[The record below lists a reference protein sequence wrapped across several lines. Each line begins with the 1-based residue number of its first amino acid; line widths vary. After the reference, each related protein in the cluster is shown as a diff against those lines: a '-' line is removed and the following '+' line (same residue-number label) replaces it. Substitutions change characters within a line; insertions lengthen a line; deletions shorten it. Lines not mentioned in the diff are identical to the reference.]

1 MCGRALSTRRI
12 ASFHSDSSVRVLA
25 KHCMMRTVFA
35 GYSYLGFIAESAEN
49 LIRKINRNFA
59 VAMNVGFRRD
69 VLRLLVA

>member
-1 MCGRALSTRRI
+1 
-12 ASFHSDSSVRVLA
+12 
-25 KHCMMRTVFA
+25 MMRTVFA